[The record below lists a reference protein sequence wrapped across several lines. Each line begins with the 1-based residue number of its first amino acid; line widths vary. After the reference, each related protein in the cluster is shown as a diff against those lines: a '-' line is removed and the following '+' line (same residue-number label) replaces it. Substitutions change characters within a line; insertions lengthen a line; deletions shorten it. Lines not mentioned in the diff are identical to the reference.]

1 MDIVPVL
8 TKEQLVDANNWA
20 IEMGY
25 NRALEPKPLQ
35 KYLDEANNGTRF
47 PIIYSMPHNHAGGKE
62 VDEHVRCEIILD
74 IKGSKALID
83 MDLDLFNSLE
93 RIKVPDASE

>member
-1 MDIVPVL
+1 MDDVPVL
-8 TKEQLVDANNWA
+8 TKEQLLDANNWA

-35 KYLDEANNGTRF
+35 KYLDEVDKGTRF
-47 PIIYSMPHNHAGGKE
+47 PIIFSMAHNHAEGKKVE
-62 VDEHVRCEIILD
+62 EHVRCEIILD
-74 IKGSKALID
+74 ITGSKAFID

-93 RIKVPDASE
+93 RIKVPD